1 MIMTKKKILNL
12 AITALM
18 LCVSSGAWATYYLY
32 HWTSD
37 SDVCSGNI
45 TSIGASGSTVT
56 LDNSNNFIGVSET
69 ENDYYTNTKNMSG
82 TSKYDPNNI
91 VSNFNGYQGR
101 GCWGGSDAHQ
111 GNFQFVNIQL
121 YSTQTVILSYDG
133 STMTITPDCSESEL
147 TVTTP
152 ANSNVTIRDNVIT
165 VAGSTVSGYSAIG
178 AVTACGIEIGT
189 SEGDVVKNP
198 TSASATFSTVI
209 NTGIGGQASTTP
221 VYGTTYHYRAYAT
234 NCLGTYYGS
243 WATFSPA
250 RCSLDAPSATGVQ
263 SITPDD
269 AQYVLKGNSITYT
282 VVPTSGFDFKTRNYS
297 GSTDGSIVKSDNSF
311 TFYPTTD
318 GTFSV
323 TYDAPGTDKPTVRIG
338 EEIVQDLDL
347 NVVVS
352 AYVTSQKCYDVD
364 QIVVYYSNNSAF
376 RTEEDM
382 QSRSKSFDDGP
393 YALRETHSLTLSKSE
408 VAAIVDNGGTLYV
421 RLKAH
426 NSHSG
431 YSDYS
436 DVVSL
441 VYLNNNFITTDKNIG
456 SVDACDGSH
465 EFTWEDMFVP
475 TPTSYT
481 VIDNE
486 TGESAFSEFTLT
498 DDGQMV
504 WNVVKSIE
512 DGVVNIKDNGTYTY
526 TFTGKRTG
534 YTPASATFT
543 VTLNSTGTQ
552 DEITGITFNSEG
564 EKTEDGS
571 LTPWE
576 TATLG
581 ATESSGDIE
590 KIGWT
595 VSPVSDSYI
604 LTPTE
609 GTSVKF
615 KAKRDGE
622 YTVTARGLTSTCGSS
637 PAKQIKLTVS
647 KDSEPCKP

>member
-1 MIMTKKKILNL
+1 MIIKSIIKLTFTM
-12 AITALM
+12 LM
-18 LCVSSGAWATYYLY
+18 FVAGSVVVYADGYFLWGTSSTVSSWGGSNA
-32 HWTSD
+32 
-37 SDVCSGNI
+37 
-45 TSIGASGSTVT
+45 ASGSGPWTVT
-56 LDNSNNFIGVSET
+56 LTGLTAKQKYYIGYSTSSSKDNLASISSVGTTSGLQN
-69 ENDYYTNTKNMSG
+69 SG
-82 TSKYDPNNI
+82 TQDDWYNSSQKRFVWFETSSATSVTI
-91 VSNFNGYQGR
+91 SCSEGYQ
-101 GCWGGSDAHQ
+101 
-111 GNFQFVNIQL
+111 
-121 YSTQTVILSYDG
+121 YDI
-133 STMTITPDCSESEL
+133 SPACTESEL

-178 AVTACGIEIGT
+178 AVSACGIEIGT
-189 SEGDVVKNP
+189 SEGNVVKNP

-221 VYGTTYHYRAYAT
+221 AYGTTYHYRAYAT

-250 RCSLDAPSATGVQ
+250 RCSLGAPSATGVQ

-393 YALRETHSLTLSKSE
+393 YALRETHALTLSKSE

-426 NSHSG
+426 NAHSG

-498 DDGQMV
+498 ADGQMV

-512 DGVVNIKDNGTYTY
+512 GGVVNIKDNGTYTY

-543 VTLNSTGTQ
+543 VTLNSTGTK
-552 DEITGITFNSEG
+552 DEITTGITFNSEG
-564 EKTEDGS
+564 VKTEDGS